1 MFATFFFGAIF
12 LLFLDALLASVTMYI
27 AYSHGHSRLK
37 WFLLGLVLPFFS
49 IFIAL
54 AVAMRDEQRA
64 KAARGGAP
72 APVPE
77 PGEFS

>member
-1 MFATFFFGAIF
+1 MFATYFFGIIALVF
-12 LLFLDALLASVTMYI
+12 FDFLLASITMYI

-37 WFLLGLVLPFFS
+37 WFVLGMVLPFVS

-54 AVAMRDEQRA
+54 AVAIRDDRRA
-64 KAARGGAP
+64 QAARSGAP

-77 PGEFS
+77 PGEF

>member
-1 MFATFFFGAIF
+1 MFATYFFSILF
-12 LLFLDALLASVTMYI
+12 LLFLDVLLASVTMYI

-37 WFLLGLVLPFFS
+37 WFVLGLVLPFVS

-54 AVAMRDEQRA
+54 AVAIRDEQRA

-72 APVPE
+72 APRPE

>member
-1 MFATFFFGAIF
+1 MFATFFFGAIA
-12 LLFLDALLASVTMYI
+12 LLVFDILLASITMYI

-37 WFLLGLVLPFFS
+37 WFLLGMALPFFS

-54 AVAMRDEQRA
+54 AVAIRDEQRA

-72 APVPE
+72 APIPE
-77 PGEFS
+77 PGEF